1 MVPILNIVS
10 QSDLFGPE
18 FAKDYLRFSFALS
31 DEGGRLVDAHRHWLG
46 RQTQCLVLGHRRYWV
61 WERPNWEV
69 WLSKRGIEF
78 NVPSHF
84 TPQQAW
90 EAWLDYTER
99 MNQPHAVVRNARR
112 PSRFTLNG
120 TARDSTILTL
130 RRLMPRLWYPK
141 DGRMV

>member
-1 MVPILNIVS
+1 MEPILNILGS
-10 QSDLFGPE
+10 HDLFGLE
-18 FAKDYLRFSFALS
+18 FSKDYLRFAFALHDTGLTFRDS
-31 DEGGRLVDAHRHWLG
+31 HKHWLG
-46 RQTQCLVLGHRRYWV
+46 RQTRCVVLARRYWV

-78 NVPSHF
+78 NVPAHF
-84 TPQQAW
+84 TPLQAW

-99 MNQPHAVVRNARR
+99 MNQPHAVVKYARR

-130 RRLMPRLWYPK
+130 RSLLPRLWYPK